1 MTQQLFVKIPK
12 ERIGVLIGTDGSVK
26 EYIQRRLP
34 VILDIDSETGDVTI
48 TLRDENEDPSFLFK
62 AKDVVLAIGRGF
74 SPERAFRLLNSEDVV
89 LDIIDLRG
97 FLGKSESELRR
108 VRGRIIGKDGKAR
121 KMIEELSGALVSVY
135 GHTVVLIGDFE
146 QVNIAREAILK
157 LINGAEH
164 STVYKFL
171 QRKRQE
177 MKRRHLELWEGGS
190 LTPAP
195 K

>member
-1 MTQQLFVKIPK
+1 MARSLLIKIPK
-12 ERIGVLIGTDGSVK
+12 ERIGVLVGTEGNVK

-34 VILDIDSETGDVTI
+34 VVLDIDGETGDVTV
-48 TLRDENEDPSFLFK
+48 TLKEGAEDPSLLFK
-62 AKDVVLAIGRGF
+62 ARDVVLAIGRGF
-74 SPERAFRLLNSEDVV
+74 SPERAFRLLDSEDTM
-89 LDIIDLRG
+89 LDVIDLRE

-135 GHTVVLIGDFE
+135 GHTVAIIGDFD

-157 LINGAEH
+157 LINGSEH

-171 QRKRQE
+171 QKKRQE
-177 MKRRHLELWEGGS
+177 MKIRRLELWEGSS
-190 LTPAP
+190 LTS
-195 K
+195 

>member
-1 MTQQLFVKIPK
+1 VARSLLIKIPK
-12 ERIGVLIGTDGSVK
+12 ERIGVLVGTEGNVK

-34 VILDIDSETGDVTI
+34 VVLDIDGETGDVTV
-48 TLRDENEDPSFLFK
+48 TLKEGAEDPSLLFK
-62 AKDVVLAIGRGF
+62 ARDVVLAIGRGF
-74 SPERAFRLLNSEDVV
+74 SPERAFRLLDSEDTM
-89 LDIIDLRG
+89 LDVIDLRE

-135 GHTVVLIGDFE
+135 GHTVAIIGDFD

-157 LINGAEH
+157 LINGSEH

-171 QRKRQE
+171 QKKRQE
-177 MKRRHLELWEGGS
+177 MKIRRLELWEGSS
-190 LTPAP
+190 LTS
-195 K
+195 

>member
-1 MTQQLFVKIPK
+1 MVKIPR

-26 EYIQRRLP
+26 EYIQKKLP
-34 VILDIDSETGDVTI
+34 VTLDIDSETGDVTI
-48 TLRDENEDPSFLFK
+48 TLKKGADDPSLLFK

-74 SPERAFRLLNSEDVV
+74 SPERAFRLLDEEDAI
-89 LDIIDLRG
+89 LDIIDLREH
-97 FLGKSESELRR
+97 LGKSESELIRI
-108 VRGRIIGKDGKAR
+108 RGRIIGRDGKAR
-121 KMIEELSGALVSVY
+121 KMIEELSGAYVSVY
-135 GHTVVLIGDFE
+135 GHTVSIIGDFN

-164 STVYKFL
+164 STVYRFL

-177 MKRRHLELWEGGS
+177 MKRERLILWEGGS

-195 K
+195 E